1 MAFYTTQLLGKPSKI
16 KTTSF
21 VTNVKKNLVEAE
33 VIIIIIELNA
43 KPVLHFSPVNED
55 IEAPDDAGDGD
66 HVEGDGAAQLPSLHP
81 RHVQLLPLSQWLD
94 LNSKIRIQNQ
104 F

>member
-43 KPVLHFSPVNED
+43 KPVFVTSHTS
-55 IEAPDDAGDGD
+55 
-66 HVEGDGAAQLPSLHP
+66 H
-81 RHVQLLPLSQWLD
+81 LSM
-94 LNSKIRIQNQ
+94 RT
-104 F
+104 